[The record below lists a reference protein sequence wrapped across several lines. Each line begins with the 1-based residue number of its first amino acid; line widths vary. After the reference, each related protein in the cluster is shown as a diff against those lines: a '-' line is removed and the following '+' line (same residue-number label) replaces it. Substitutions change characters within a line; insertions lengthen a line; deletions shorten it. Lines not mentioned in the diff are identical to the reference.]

1 MLQFVGTAMKRCTRN
16 GVLIL
21 SLTLAANVFGR
32 ALAQSSAPELVLYNG
47 RIVTV
52 NPAFAVAEAVAVS
65 RGRFVAVGTNAEIR
79 RLADGSTRQI
89 DLASRTV
96 LPGLADNHLHD
107 AGGGPG
113 VDLSG
118 ARSIDD
124 VLKSVA
130 ARTEQTPPGD
140 VIVSNS
146 DWHEAQ
152 LKEQRLPLRRD
163 LDRAAP
169 RHPVVIVRGGHEYI
183 LNSRALDK
191 WHITTA
197 TPEPA
202 GGRITRD
209 SDGELN
215 GELVDRAKNLVTLP
229 PSPALTLDERVAAE
243 VAQHEKL
250 LAAGL
255 TSIRIP
261 GTSIEQYRTLQE
273 VRRRGLLKMRVNV
286 LLRPDRELDAAGVRA
301 WLEASRIRPDEGDE
315 WLRIGGIKL
324 GLDGGFEGGLMRE
337 PYAEPWGERG
347 TFFGLQTMPAE
358 RYTAIVRELNRLGW
372 RVATHAVGDAAM
384 DLALAAYEA
393 ADADR
398 AISGRRWSIEHG
410 FIPQPDQLPRMK
422 KLGLELSVQDH
433 LYLAGPSL
441 VKYWGQ
447 KRAFWTTP
455 VKYYLDA
462 GLPTSAGTDSPVVPF
477 NPFWVIYHFVSR
489 DTITGGVM
497 GADQRVSRQDAIRM
511 STIAVAHL
519 TFEERDKGSIEPG
532 KLADLIVLDRDI
544 LAGPDKEIERARAVM
559 TIVGGRI
566 VHQ

>member
-384 DLALAAYEA
+384 DLALAAYGA

>member
-1 MLQFVGTAMKRCTRN
+1 MLQLVGTPMNRCTRN
-16 GVLIL
+16 GVLVL
-21 SLTLAANVFGR
+21 SLALAAGVFVR
-32 ALAQSSAPELVLYNG
+32 ALAQSSAPELILYNG
-47 RIVTV
+47 HIVTV
-52 NPAFAVAEAVAVS
+52 NDAFTIAEAVAVS
-65 RGRFVAVGTNAEIR
+65 RGRFVAVGTNAEVR
-79 RLADGSTRQI
+79 RLVDSATRQI
-89 DLASRTV
+89 DLGGRMV

-113 VDLSG
+113 VDLSA

-124 VLKSVA
+124 VLKSVS
-130 ARTEQTPPGD
+130 ARAEKTASGE

-152 LKEQRLPLRRD
+152 LKEQRLPLRGD

-169 RHPVVIVRGGHEYI
+169 RHPVVLVRGGHEYI
-183 LNSRALDK
+183 LNSRALEK
-191 WHITTA
+191 WGITKS
-197 TPEPA
+197 TPEPT

-209 SDGELN
+209 SNGELN
-215 GELVDRAKNLVTLP
+215 GELVDRARNLVTLP
-229 PSPALTLDERVAAE
+229 PPSPPTLDQRVAAE

-273 VRRRGLLKMRVNV
+273 VQRRGLLKMRVNL
-286 LLRPDRELDAAGVRA
+286 LLRPDRELDAGGVRA
-301 WLEASRIRPDEGDE
+301 WLEKSGVKPDEGDE

-337 PYAEPWGERG
+337 PYVEPWGERRS
-347 TFFGLQTMPAE
+347 FHGLQTMPAD
-358 RYTAIVRELNRLGW
+358 RYTAITREVNRLGW
-372 RVATHAVGDAAM
+372 RVATHAVGDAAI
-384 DLALAAYEA
+384 DLVLAGYEA
-393 ADADR
+393 ANADKS
-398 AISGRRWSIEHG
+398 IVGRRWSIEHG
-410 FIPQPDQLPRMK
+410 FIPQPDQLPRMQ

-497 GADQRVSRQDAIRM
+497 GADQRVPRRDAIRM
-511 STIAVAHL
+511 STIANAHL
-519 TFEERDKGSIEPG
+519 TFEERDKGSIEVG
-532 KLADLIVLDRDI
+532 KLADLIVVDRDI
-544 LAGPDKEIERARAVM
+544 LSGPEKDIENARAVI

-566 VHQ
+566 MHQ

>member
-1 MLQFVGTAMKRCTRN
+1 MLQFVGTIMKRCTRN
-16 GVLIL
+16 GVLVLIL
-21 SLTLAANVFGR
+21 ALAAGVFGH
-32 ALAQSSAPELVLYNG
+32 ALAQSSAPELILYNA

-52 NPAFAVAEAVAVS
+52 NDAFAITEAVAMS

-79 RLADGSTRQI
+79 RLADSTTRQI
-89 DLASRTV
+89 DLGGRMV

-113 VDLSG
+113 VDLSA

-124 VLKSVA
+124 VLKSVSA
-130 ARTEQTPPGD
+130 WAEKRASGE
-140 VIVSNS
+140 VIISNS

-152 LKEQRLPLRRD
+152 LKEQRLPLRGD

-169 RHPVVIVRGGHEYI
+169 RHPVVLVRGGHEYI
-183 LNSRALDK
+183 LNSRALEK
-191 WHITTA
+191 WGITKSTA
-197 TPEPA
+197 EPT

-209 SDGELN
+209 SSGELN
-215 GELVDRAKNLVTLP
+215 GELVDRARNLVTLP
-229 PSPALTLDERVAAE
+229 PPSALTLDQRVAAE

-250 LAAGL
+250 VAAGL

-261 GTSIEQYRTLQE
+261 GTSVEQYRALQE
-273 VRRRGLLKMRVNV
+273 VRRRGLLKVRVNV
-286 LLRPDRELDAAGVRA
+286 LLRPDRDLDAAGVRG
-301 WLEASRIRPDEGDE
+301 WLEQSGVRPDEGDE

-337 PYAEPWGERG
+337 PYVEPWGEHG
-347 TFFGLQTMPAE
+347 TFRGLQTMPAD
-358 RYTAIVRELNRLGW
+358 RYTAITREVNRLGW
-372 RVATHAVGDAAM
+372 RVATHAVGDAAI
-384 DLALAAYEA
+384 DLVLAGYEA
-393 ADADR
+393 ANADR
-398 AISGRRWSIEHG
+398 SIVGRRWSIEHG
-410 FIPQPDQLPRMK
+410 FIPQPDQLPRIK

-462 GLPTSAGTDSPVVPF
+462 GLPISAGTDSPVVPF

-497 GADQRVSRQDAIRM
+497 GADQRVPRRDAIRM
-511 STIAVAHL
+511 STIANAHL
-519 TFEERDKGSIEPG
+519 TFEEREKGSIEAG
-532 KLADLIVLDRDI
+532 KLADLIVVDRDI
-544 LAGPDKEIERARAVM
+544 LSGPEKDIENARAVM
-559 TIVGGRI
+559 TVVGGRL